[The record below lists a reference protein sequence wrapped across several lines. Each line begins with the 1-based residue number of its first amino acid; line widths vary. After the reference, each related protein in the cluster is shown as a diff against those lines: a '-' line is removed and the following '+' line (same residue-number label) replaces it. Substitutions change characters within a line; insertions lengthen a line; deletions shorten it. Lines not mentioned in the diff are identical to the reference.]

1 MHNDSDGN
9 VDNDF
14 EYARQTYHDILAK
27 GASAMDDM
35 MEVARATEHPRAFEV
50 LATTMKTMADVTN
63 NLLDLHK
70 KKKDIRAKS
79 PQSLPTAPVTNN
91 NLFVGST
98 SDLQRMLLDQLKPA
112 DPNVI
117 NIDDYRKDE

>member
-1 MHNDSDGN
+1 MTDSDGN

-27 GASAMDDM
+27 GSAALDDM

-50 LATTMKTMADVTN
+50 LSTMMKTLADVN
-63 NLLDLHK
+63 GNLLDLHK
-70 KKKDIRAKS
+70 KKKDIRGKA
-79 PQSLPTAPVTNN
+79 QQVGSLTTPVTNN

-98 SDLQRMLLDQLKPA
+98 TDLQRMIMDQMKPK

-117 NIDDYRKDE
+117 DLDAYRKDE

>member
-1 MHNDSDGN
+1 MDSDGN

-27 GASAMDDM
+27 GSEAMEEM

-50 LATTMKTMADVTN
+50 LSTMMKTLADVN
-63 NLLDLHK
+63 GNLLDLHK
-70 KKKDIRAKS
+70 KKKDIRKKDDKL
-79 PQSLPTAPVTNN
+79 SLPAGSTTN

-98 SDLQRMLLDQLKPA
+98 TDLQKLLIQQNNDVS
-112 DPNVI
+112 D
-117 NIDDYRKDE
+117 NIIDISTYKNDE

>member
-14 EYARQTYHDILAK
+14 EYARRTYHDILAK
-27 GASAMDDM
+27 GSAAMDDM
-35 MEVARATEHPRAFEV
+35 MEVAKATEHPRAFEV
-50 LATTMKTMADVTN
+50 LATTMKTMADVTG

-70 KKKDIRAKS
+70 KKKDIRAKT
-79 PQSLPTAPVTNN
+79 PLSLPPTGVTNN

-98 SDLQRMLLDQLKPA
+98 TDLQKMLMDQLKPK

-117 NIDDYRKDE
+117 DLSDYRKDE

>member
-14 EYARQTYHDILAK
+14 EYARRTYHDILAK
-27 GASAMDDM
+27 GSEAMDDM
-35 MEVARATEHPRAFEV
+35 MEVARSTEHPRAFEV
-50 LATTMKTMADVTN
+50 LATTMKTMADVTS

-79 PQSLPTAPVTNN
+79 PLSLPTTPVTNN

-98 SDLQRMLLDQLKPA
+98 TDLQKMLMDQLKPK

-117 NIDDYRKDE
+117 DISDYRKDE

>member
-1 MHNDSDGN
+1 MDSDGN

-27 GASAMDDM
+27 GSSALEDM

-50 LATTMKTMADVTN
+50 LSTMMKTLADVN
-63 NLLDLHK
+63 GNLLDLHK
-70 KKKDIRAKS
+70 KKKDIRKKEEKAA
-79 PQSLPTAPVTNN
+79 LPAGNTTN

-98 SDLQRMLLDQLKPA
+98 TDLQKMLMQQ
-112 DPNVI
+112 NVQSDDKI
-117 NIDDYRKDE
+117 IDISDYKNDK